1 MDESI
6 SPPPAAAGIGVRVPR
21 YLILFFGALVAL
33 GPTGSREDR
42 EQCPIHLLSGDIERD
57 PVKLV

>member
-6 SPPPAAAGIGVRVPR
+6 SRPPAAVGIGARVPR

-33 GPTGSREDR
+33 GP
-42 EQCPIHLLSGDIERD
+42 LSIDSYLPAIPAMAQAFG
-57 PVKLV
+57 VAS